1 MPDRYVLDT
10 SVAIRWYVDQPG
22 SEHARE
28 LRDAGV
34 EFVAPAVLRWEIAN
48 VLRKKGVLVGLLTK
62 ADVVAA
68 LLDLPALEVTI
79 TEDDLTSTVAAL
91 QLSLRHRLDLW
102 DAAFVLMALQTGL
115 TLLTADARLA
125 RGAAGLISTELLRR
139 SQPVPGAS

>member
-1 MPDRYVLDT
+1 
-10 SVAIRWYVDQPG
+10 
-22 SEHARE
+22 
-28 LRDAGV
+28 
-34 EFVAPAVLRWEIAN
+34 
-48 VLRKKGVLVGLLTK
+48 VGLLTK